1 MAVSAECPEINVVY
15 YSTARCI
22 FTPLTIYHLK
32 KEVRY
37 GIIRI
42 SSGNEGD
49 NLIFVSNYAA
59 YLPTEEELKREL
71 MKDEFTKLDDE

>member
-15 YSTARCI
+15 YSTASCI

-49 NLIFVSNYAA
+49 NLIFVPNYAA

>member
-1 MAVSAECPEINVVY
+1 M
-15 YSTARCI
+15 
-22 FTPLTIYHLK
+22 K
-32 KEVRY
+32 KVVRY